1 MIPKDITGET
11 MHAKAHTLCGLAV
24 LALPLLAPPPASA
37 EALFPYTDTR
47 EVARG
52 EALYD
57 DYCAACHGGDL
68 EGEPNWRQ
76 PDEDGYLPAPPHD
89 ATGHTWHHPDEQLFM
104 ITKYGT
110 AALVGDDYKTRMEGF
125 ADQLDDD
132 EILAIL
138 AYIKSTWPERIIL
151 RHDQMNT
158 AEGQ

>member
-1 MIPKDITGET
+1 

-24 LALPLLAPPPASA
+24 LALLLLAPPPASA

-57 DYCAACHGGDL
+57 DYCAACHGADL

>member
-1 MIPKDITGET
+1 ML
-11 MHAKAHTLCGLAV
+11 AKAHALCGLAI

-37 EALFPYTDTR
+37 QGLFPYSDAR

-52 EALYD
+52 KALYD
-57 DYCAACHGGDL
+57 DNCAACHGGDL

-110 AALVGDDYKTRMEGF
+110 AALVGGDYKTRMDGF
-125 ADQLDDD
+125 ADQLSDD

-138 AYIKSTWPERIIL
+138 AYIKSTWPDQIIA
-151 RHDQMNT
+151 RHNRMN
-158 AEGQ
+158 AAQSQ